1 MPILFHGDAQSG
13 TFLTQMRFTLSAF
26 RETHAVSMLSDQDR
40 TILLSWVLSSVVAA
54 AEDASFAGQGVCY
67 ETMQLAHVKEFAVGG
82 TIQVIINT
90 QATGSLGRTLVL
102 CRHDLEFSQLQ
113 FTMRVFWRSN
123 SWNKHSET
131 QLKD

>member
-67 ETMQLAHVKEFAVGG
+67 ETMQLAHVKEFDVGG
-82 TIQVIINT
+82 TIHVIINN
-90 QATGSLGRTLVL
+90 QATGSLGRTLV
-102 CRHDLEFSQLQ
+102 CANMIWNSANCSSQ
-113 FTMRVFWRSN
+113 
-123 SWNKHSET
+123 
-131 QLKD
+131 